1 MINSIKSGFWMGVRT
16 TGMLA
21 RVIVPV
27 YFIVAIL
34 SRYGGLEQIAHFFE
48 PMMRIFG
55 LPGEAAL
62 VLVLGNVVNLY
73 AALGAIVAISLTRG
87 QLTVLALMLGFSHS
101 LFVESA
107 VVKQTGVPIRV
118 ILPLRLGMM
127 IAVGLV
133 AGQLLGGVA

>member
-1 MINSIKSGFWMGVRT
+1 MINSIKSGFWMGIRT

-34 SRYGGLEQIAHFFE
+34 SRYGGLEQIARFFE

-73 AALGAIVAISLTRG
+73 AALGAIVAISLTSG
-87 QLTVLALMLGFSHS
+87 QLTVIALMLGFSHS
-101 LFVESA
+101 LLVESA
-107 VVKQTGVPIRV
+107 VVKQTGVPIRI

-127 IAVGLV
+127 VFVGIV
-133 AGQLLGGVA
+133 AGQMLGGVA

>member
-1 MINSIKSGFWMGVRT
+1 MESIKKGFWLGIRT

-27 YFIVAIL
+27 YFLVALL
-34 SRYGGLEQIAHFFE
+34 SRYGGLEELARFFE
-48 PMMRIFG
+48 PLMRIFH

-73 AALGAIVAISLTRG
+73 AAIGAISAISLTGG
-87 QLTVLALMLGFSHS
+87 QLTIIAIMLGFSHS

-107 VVKQTGVPIRV
+107 VVSRVGVPVRIT
-118 ILPLRLGMM
+118 LPLRLGMM
-127 IAVGLV
+127 VL
-133 AGQLLGGVA
+133 AGWLAGILLGGVA